1 MEHYIDHFPGVILDI
16 DKVKYRYFGG
26 TAYLGLQAD
35 PVFQELF
42 IGHVKTYGTAYG
54 ASRKSN
60 IRLAIYDKA
69 ERFLA
74 DWTGSEAAAT
84 LSSGYLAGQLV
95 AKHFNTDKFKAFY
108 APNCHSALFLEKE
121 GSIPPKPYVTY
132 TTLGIAVR
140 QHLDVKQAR
149 TPVVFLDA
157 INFSGTSYP
166 EFEGIKSL
174 PLEDIVLVVDDSHG
188 IGLVGPGGAGVYPL
202 LKQLNAKELIVCC
215 SLGKALGIQAGGIF
229 CSLSRHRELTSTD
242 FYAGASPAAPAY
254 LATLLQGWDLMQ
266 QKRVQLNHNISL
278 FKSGIKNLSKISSID
293 NYPAFSYA
301 NTKLSSYLFENRVI
315 VTDFAYPSQAGPI
328 SSRIVLSALHKQE
341 DIEYLVDLLCNFY
354 AKN

>member
-42 IGHVKTYGTAYG
+42 IGHVKNYGTAYG

-157 INFSGTSYP
+157 IDFSGTSYP

-202 LKQLNAKELIVCC
+202 LKQLNVQRIDSLLFSGKGTWNTSRWHFLFPVQAQGTYFHGFLCRRESGSTGLSGHLASGMGFNAAKE
-215 SLGKALGIQAGGIF
+215 
-229 CSLSRHRELTSTD
+229 
-242 FYAGASPAAPAY
+242 
-254 LATLLQGWDLMQ
+254 
-266 QKRVQLNHNISL
+266 
-278 FKSGIKNLSKISSID
+278 SSVK
-293 NYPAFSYA
+293 P
-301 NTKLSSYLFENRVI
+301 
-315 VTDFAYPSQAGPI
+315 
-328 SSRIVLSALHKQE
+328 
-341 DIEYLVDLLCNFY
+341 
-354 AKN
+354 